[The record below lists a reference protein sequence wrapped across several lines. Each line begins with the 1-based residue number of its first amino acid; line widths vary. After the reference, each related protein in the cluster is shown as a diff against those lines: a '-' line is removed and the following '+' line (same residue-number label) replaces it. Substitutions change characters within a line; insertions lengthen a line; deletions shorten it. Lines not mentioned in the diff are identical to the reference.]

1 MTIINFVTHGTSSSW
16 VRTKH
21 GPGVHGPPLWTGS
34 MDPLSWTRSMDSFFY
49 FYKNKVLHQVH
60 GHSKTEIQSN
70 PSMANSA
77 NSKSPLF
84 RIKIEFPW
92 TYPFPLRF
100 PGYFKTPLFRT
111 FSHFPWDLEIAGF
124 DCSAKKR
131 FHETL
136 STNAHDWYKYLV
148 VLTWRTICLHKCSR
162 KTVKLS

>member
-1 MTIINFVTHGTSSSW
+1 MGEDKTWT
-16 VRTKH
+16 R
-21 GPGVHGPPLWTGS
+21 GPWTPSLDRVHGPCSWTGS
-34 MDPLSWTRSMDSFFY
+34 MNPLSWTVFFY

-92 TYPFPLRF
+92 TYPSPLRF
-100 PGYFKTPLFRT
+100 PGYFETPLFRT
-111 FSHFPWDLEIAGF
+111 FSHFPWDFEIAGF

-136 STNAHDWYKYLV
+136 STNAHD
-148 VLTWRTICLHKCSR
+148 
-162 KTVKLS
+162 